1 MKRQSAATMFG
12 SGFLRAAL
20 IGGLLGMLCFAGEV
34 KTLTGKDADFSR
46 YKTYEWLPPK
56 IHTPTGIVEDDPV
69 IAPLIKQAVN
79 DQLAKKGLREVVSGG
94 DLQVATLALAEWM
107 PQVEALVFS
116 TGTQPNWG
124 TAVTTVGRY
133 NKQGSLFVN
142 LIDTRTKLSA
152 WVGMATESL
161 ADKPGSGQK
170 KIAGAA
176 AKMFKK
182 YPLPK

>member
-1 MKRQSAATMFG
+1 MKRQCVAMTSL
-12 SGFLRAAL
+12 SGIWRAAL
-20 IGGLLGMLCFAGEV
+20 IGASLCMLCFAGKV
-34 KTLTGKDADFSR
+34 KTMTGEGADFSR

-56 IHTPTGIVEDDPV
+56 TYTPTGIVENDPV

-79 DQLAKKGLREVVSGG
+79 AELAKKGLREVESGG

-152 WVGMATESL
+152 WLAMATESL

-176 AKMFKK
+176 ANMFKK
-182 YPLPK
+182 YPSPK